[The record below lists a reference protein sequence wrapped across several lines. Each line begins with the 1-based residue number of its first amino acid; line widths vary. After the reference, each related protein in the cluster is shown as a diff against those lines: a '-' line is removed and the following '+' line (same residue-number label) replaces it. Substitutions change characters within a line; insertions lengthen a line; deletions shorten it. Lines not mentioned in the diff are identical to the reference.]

1 MNGSSNLF
9 WGQVTTERSVT
20 LSILLVRRLFLPAQT
35 ITAPDLP
42 PQPALRF
49 CQTVRL
55 YTNKEYNP
63 HFNFNEKQLIL
74 FGEVIQFP
82 EVVGFVHDKYR
93 LDIQL
98 RLLIKLLE
106 QYFLDFER

>member
-1 MNGSSNLF
+1 MGHQIYFGDL
-9 WGQVTTERSVT
+9 QVTTERSVT

-74 FGEVIQFP
+74 FGEVILVSGSGRVRSRQIQFR
-82 EVVGFVHDKYR
+82 HSTSITY
-93 LDIQL
+93 
-98 RLLIKLLE
+98 
-106 QYFLDFER
+106 